1 MKTSIAVAA
10 CLLLIPAV
18 AFGQDRKQPPARSAP
33 PARAAPARST
43 APPVGGGHIPA
54 HGPPATGSRPAAVP
68 QAARGAP
75 PPTQGVRGVRD
86 VPEHPN
92 APHVDARNDQWV
104 GHVSGRNN
112 PSLHLDHPWEHGRFT
127 GPIGRGHVW
136 RLGGGGRERFN
147 VGGFYFSVA
156 PYDYAYIDD
165 WLWDSDDI
173 VIYPDP
179 DDDGWY
185 LAYNVRLG
193 TYVHVMYLGA

>member
-1 MKTSIAVAA
+1 M
-10 CLLLIPAV
+10 
-18 AFGQDRKQPPARSAP
+18 
-33 PARAAPARST
+33 
-43 APPVGGGHIPA
+43 
-54 HGPPATGSRPAAVP
+54 
-68 QAARGAP
+68 
-75 PPTQGVRGVRD
+75 RD
-86 VPEHPN
+86 VPEHPT

-104 GHVSGRNN
+104 GHVGGRNN
-112 PSLHLDHPWEHGRFT
+112 PAFHLDHPWEHGRFT
-127 GPIGRGHVW
+127 GPIGRGHIW

-147 VGGFYFSVA
+147 VGGFFFSVA
-156 PYDYAYIDD
+156 PYDYSYIDD